1 MNKRAVFHLV
11 SYMTFVIG
19 VAIMGCA
26 GVSYYYDEAVRVQM
40 SLLYSGVISVTCAAV
55 LGTLT
60 RCEINLTRRDGFGI
74 VTFGWVFATIFGS
87 LPYILSGVIPNP
99 VSAIFE
105 TMSGFTTTG
114 ASILSDLENIPRG
127 IHFWR
132 ALTHWFGGMG
142 VLVLCVAILPFLG
155 VGGMQIYRAEMP
167 GPSKDR
173 LTPRITTTAKLLWGV
188 YALLTLAETL
198 LLKFIGKMGWFDSLC
213 HTFGTMATGG
223 FSTRSASVGSFDSV
237 AVDIILIVFMFL
249 AGVNFSLHYH
259 ALTGK
264 PGRYFRDP
272 EFRFYFIF
280 LVAASLFITF
290 NVWFAGAASFG
301 RCLRDA
307 TFTATSVITTTGFCT
322 ADFDQWP
329 NASRLLLVVMMF
341 IGGCAGS
348 TGGGMKVVRVF
359 IMFKKMV
366 RELKQFMRPSAV
378 IQMKLGGKPVEQEI
392 ISHISAFFSI
402 FVLIFAIGSFIMTFF
417 TPNLETATTCVIAT
431 LGNIGPGLNAVGA
444 TQNYSAISPLG
455 QGILTVFMLLGRLE
469 LYTVLILFLPSF
481 WRR

>member
-1 MNKRAVFHLV
+1 
-11 SYMTFVIG
+11 MTLVIG
-19 VAIMGCA
+19 FALIGCA
-26 GVSYYYDEAVRVQM
+26 AISFAYNESLKVQM
-40 SLLYSGVISVTCAAV
+40 SLIYSGLIAMGFATVV
-55 LGTLT
+55 GFLT
-60 RCEINLTRRDGFGI
+60 RGDINLSRRDGFGV
-74 VTFGWVFATIFGS
+74 VTFGWLAAAIFGS
-87 LPYILSGVIPNP
+87 LPYIFSGVIAHP
-99 VSAIFE
+99 VSALFE

-114 ASILSDLENIPRG
+114 ASVLNNLEEIPRG

-173 LTPRITTTAKLLWGV
+173 LTPRIATTAKLLWGV
-188 YALLTLAETL
+188 YALLTLLEAV
-198 LLKFIGKMGWFDSLC
+198 LLKLAGGMDWFDSFC
-213 HTFGTMATGG
+213 HAFGTMATGG
-223 FSTRSASVGSFDSV
+223 FSTRSASIGAYDSGV
-237 AVDIILIVFMFL
+237 IDIIVTVFMFL
-249 AGVNFSLHYH
+249 AGINFSLHYY
-259 ALTGK
+259 ALSGK
-264 PGRYFRDP
+264 PQRYFKDP
-272 EFRFYFIF
+272 EFRFYGAI
-280 LVAASLFITF
+280 LIGTTLFITF
-290 NVWFAGAASFG
+290 NVWAAGFAPLG

-307 TFTATSVITTTGFCT
+307 AFTATSILTTTGFCT

-329 NASRLLLVVMMF
+329 DASRILLVVMMF

-366 RELKQFMRPSAV
+366 REMKQFMRPSAV

-392 ISHISAFFSI
+392 ISHISAFFAI
-402 FVLIFAIGSFIMTFF
+402 FVLIFAIGSFVMTFF
-417 TPNLETATTCVIAT
+417 TPNLETAATSVIAT

-444 TQNYSAISPLG
+444 TQNYAAISPLG

-481 WRR
+481 WKR